1 MPFGDAPL
9 TAGKP
14 IIAPS
19 LIAADFGRLAD
30 EVARA
35 EQAGAEWL
43 HLDIMDGHFVP
54 NLTLGPGIVAA
65 LRPGSKMFFDV
76 HLMLTDPGRYAKAF
90 RDAGA
95 QNITFHI
102 EAVPEPRELIGKLR
116 DMGVRVGLAI
126 NPETPAQRVFPFLE
140 AVDMVNVMTVH
151 PGFTGQKF
159 LPEML
164 DKLRAISARLPAGR
178 HLEVDGGVNTE
189 TGRACVLAGADVL
202 VAGASVFRSED
213 IVEAVSRLRNCGDQ

>member
-1 MPFGDAPL
+1 M

-30 EVARA
+30 EVARV
-35 EQAGAEWL
+35 EQAGADWL
-43 HLDIMDGHFVP
+43 HLDVMDGHFVP
-54 NLTLGPGIVAA
+54 NLTMGPGIVAA
-65 LRPGSKMFFDV
+65 LRPGSKLFFDV
-76 HLMLTDPGRYAKAF
+76 HLMLTDPGKYVKVF

-102 EAVPEPRELIGKLR
+102 EAVPEPKGLIGKLR
-116 DMGVRVGLAI
+116 EMGVRVGLGI
-126 NPETPAQRVFPFLE
+126 NPETPPERVFPFLDL
-140 AVDMVNVMTVH
+140 VDMVNVMTVH

-159 LPEML
+159 IPGCLE
-164 DKLRAISARLPAGR
+164 KVRAISTRMPAGR
-178 HLEVDGGVNTE
+178 HVEVDGGVNVE

-202 VAGASVFRSED
+202 VAGASVFRSGD
-213 IVEAVSRLRNCGDQ
+213 AVEAVSRLRNCGDG